1 MFNTALLNLSV
12 AGGPKR
18 RMIKKDKSPQL
29 FPKQVINRDL
39 HSFPVIA
46 QKKGK
51 VKSKRVL

>member
-18 RMIKKDKSPQL
+18 RMIKKDKFPQL

-46 QKKGK
+46 QKKR
-51 VKSKRVL
+51 KSEE